1 VNGGASAPPF
11 TLSGMVLEVAIFD
24 IQAAHEEAFISAYG
38 QARTLVTGTPGC
50 LSTRMTRGIETPTR
64 FVLLVEWSSVDA
76 HQAFR
81 DSERFPQW
89 RALIGP
95 HFNTPPQV
103 EHYSD
108 VVV

>member
-1 VNGGASAPPF
+1 
-11 TLSGMVLEVAIFD
+11 MVLEVAVFD
-24 IQAAHEEAFISAYG
+24 IQAGHEEAFISAYG
-38 QARTLVTGTPGC
+38 QARALVTGTPGC
-50 LSTRMTRGIETPTR
+50 RSVRMTRGIETPTR
-64 FVLLVEWSSVDA
+64 FVLLVEWSSVDE